1 MGRDGQYVS
10 SWNSLSPVP
19 GTIFT
24 DPVMVWATPRPRSA
38 EVWHD
43 RATSSCSWA
52 TPPQWSASVQLHE
65 TDPVKLSSLW
75 RCLTKIKLRMNG
87 SSPAL
92 DEHLGICVFQSKGI
106 CWYCFKFNFQ
116 VLDSGSRWSGSSWY
130 KIGRAKPGLPSGTWT
145 LMMKRSKN

>member
-1 MGRDGQYVS
+1 
-10 SWNSLSPVP
+10 
-19 GTIFT
+19 
-24 DPVMVWATPRPRSA
+24 MVWATPRPRSA

-116 VLDSGSRWSGSSWY
+116 GKKSIHLTQNIDSGITVRWNVLRNNFVVNRCLITKLRQIVLRTGSG
-130 KIGRAKPGLPSGTWT
+130 
-145 LMMKRSKN
+145 